1 MTHRAGKNGGKKIKE
16 LCIPVTA
23 WIVLEG
29 VWHPRELNLADRSTT
44 TRRGARGVVE
54 KEILALSPAGAWTW
68 GYSVRTSKQEMLAC
82 THTHTHTHTHTPGAR
97 REDQEGRRRRGGWGG
112 RRRRNKG
119 KTRAGMKNN
128 QHKYFIFFLEHILV
142 GTSLVVQWLRFLPQF
157 LVGEL
162 RPYIP
167 HRVTKK

>member
-1 MTHRAGKNGGKKIKE
+1 MAPKRAKPCRQKHHYQERGQRCGRKGNPCPLPSRG
-16 LCIPVTA
+16 
-23 WIVLEG
+23 
-29 VWHPRELNLADRSTT
+29 LNMRVQRQD
-44 TRRGARGVVE
+44 
-54 KEILALSPAGAWTW
+54 KQAGDAHVHA
-68 GYSVRTSKQEMLAC
+68 Y
-82 THTHTHTHTHTPGAR
+82 THTHTHTPGAR